1 MGFTATLHVLP
12 SAEHLKTAG
21 GRSHQ
26 DEQQQGDGGDD
37 NVQQQHT
44 CRDTPDHL
52 SIRSRAQ
59 IRSKVAG
66 VLT

>member
-1 MGFTATLHVLP
+1 MMGFVAALHVLP

-37 NVQQQHT
+37 DVQQQHT
-44 CRDTPDHL
+44 CRDTRPPEH
-52 SIRSRAQ
+52 
-59 IRSKVAG
+59 
-66 VLT
+66 